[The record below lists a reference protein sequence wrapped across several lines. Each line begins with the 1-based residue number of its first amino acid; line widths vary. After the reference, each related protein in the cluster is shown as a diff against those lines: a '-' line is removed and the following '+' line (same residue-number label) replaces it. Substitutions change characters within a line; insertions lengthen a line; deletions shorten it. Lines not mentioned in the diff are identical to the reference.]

1 MGRGAEEPW
10 CACGK
15 TVWFEA
21 QAQAA
26 CFLDD
31 SHPSYIPAAPLCPGI
46 FGDCP
51 FEGVKLEMGK

>member
-31 SHPSYIPAAPLCPGI
+31 SHPSYIPAAPCALASLGI
-46 FGDCP
+46 VHLK
-51 FEGVKLEMGK
+51 ESN